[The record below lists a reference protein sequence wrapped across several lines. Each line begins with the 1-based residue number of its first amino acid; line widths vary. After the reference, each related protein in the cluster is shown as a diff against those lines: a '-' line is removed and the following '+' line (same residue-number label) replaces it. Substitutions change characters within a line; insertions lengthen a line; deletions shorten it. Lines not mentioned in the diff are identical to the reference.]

1 MAGVPF
7 CALLPLLVGVCG
19 AVTGSRVYPANEGE
33 APRSSRG
40 RAPRSLDGAPGEK
53 FGVRGRAAVLH
64 RFSPRQPLLL
74 SAPGPR
80 CPGRCL
86 GVRQPLPGP
95 SGALGGRPQRQHR
108 CRGAERSPRVPPR
121 RRRSP
126 RSGWPADL
134 QRSRQRRR
142 GVPGPAGRLI
152 KPVLPGALGGSA
164 PFPGAVLKPVPWD
177 GSAGEARGR
186 PAVQPGG
193 REAPVPSESPTRGVS
208 VPGPAPSRDRA
219 TPDK

>member
-7 CALLPLLVGVCG
+7 CALFPLLVGVCG

-33 APRSSRG
+33 APRS
-40 RAPRSLDGAPGEK
+40 LDGAPGEK

-64 RFSPRQPLLL
+64 RCSPRQPLLL

-80 CPGRCL
+80 CPGRFL

-108 CRGAERSPRVPPR
+108 CRGAERPPPSPRVPPR

-126 RSGWPADL
+126 RSGRPAGL
-134 QRSRQRRR
+134 QRSRQRHR
-142 GVPGPAGRLI
+142 GVPGPGGWLI

-177 GSAGEARGR
+177 GSAEKARSR

-193 REAPVPSESPTRGVS
+193 REAPVPSGSPPRGVS
-208 VPGPAPSRDRA
+208 VPGPAPGRDRA